1 MAKLLTWNEMPQ
13 SIRDFDANISN
24 NLDSCESKANELSVM
39 VNEILVLLK
48 DADTTLKE
56 DFKEDPQCIDAEKKM
71 FLIYSGFNVVKTS
84 IDHDLISG
92 IIGMG
97 KEVKSTIADI
107 RKKMAE
113 GASWKEASE
122 EEDSQGN
129 KVTKDNDQAK
139 IDAANIYINKMAD
152 CAVAEINAIKDA
164 QAGVRLGISLETLK
178 SGELGKYINFSTNF
192 SKTSYLTNYEGI
204 SREFGTV
211 GDPDDTVIKPN
222 GVEEKESFFDKLKKL
237 FKKIIED
244 GKKGAED
251 YFEFMTLENINSKF
265 SDFKEWLSNLD
276 ITKTFPGLS
285 GISDLYHKF
294 TKKVSEVVNVPED
307 VQEYWDKT
315 VQTVKENSF
324 FEYVKGFWGGAVD
337 KAKSIAPDVVEAV
350 EKIGTDVEQE
360 GVIQTGKNIAK
371 GAVDKL
377 NSLDEGVLG
386 WLSPDSLD
394 INTLIAFEDGAV
406 QLTSADLLGVGDGS
420 LLTTDNDLNDSLFN
434 KE

>member
-211 GDPDDTVIKPN
+211 GDPDDTVIKPD
-222 GVEEKESFFDKLKKL
+222 GVEKKESFFDKLKKL

-251 YFEFMTLENINSKF
+251 YFEFMTLENINNIF

-285 GISDLYHKF
+285 GISDLYHRATQSISQNVDVPQSVQELIDRTVEEKKEKSFFQYARELWGGKVFKF
-294 TKKVSEVVNVPED
+294 IGNAVPESVQEVGQDIASAVSEKAPEVKED
-307 VQEYWDKT
+307 LTT
-315 VQTVKENSF
+315 VGQTISSLEDALSENSF
-324 FEYVKGFWGGAVD
+324 KAVKSVKNELFGIGNLLSVD
-337 KAKSIAPDVVEAV
+337 S
-350 EKIGTDVEQE
+350 
-360 GVIQTGKNIAK
+360 
-371 GAVDKL
+371 
-377 NSLDEGVLG
+377 
-386 WLSPDSLD
+386 
-394 INTLIAFEDGAV
+394 TLFD
-406 QLTSADLLGVGDGS
+406 Q
-420 LLTTDNDLNDSLFN
+420 LFN
-434 KE
+434 YSRRN